1 MLNFDIGSNLD
12 IGSPTAAAAASGPE
26 DIRETIASMEATL
39 EELKKENKVL
49 KERLDGMQGKGG
61 GGQTAPA
68 EGGAGGGGQAVPA
81 GEGRIDP
88 LTGASDPWRSQGP
101 VPGPPGMSSP
111 TVETTP
117 AALPPKAPDRKDVE
131 GPAKYGGNP
140 DEWLAWSKTF
150 KKFLR
155 RREPRWFALLERIE
169 EQRGKPVTATLE
181 GQWEI
186 ELELGPI
193 FPWKDGLNEYL
204 ETYTKGDAKHLV
216 EACGDARALDA
227 WRQLADKGCS
237 FRLAH
242 ANVLL
247 KKARFPRTN
256 VAAKELENAIARW
269 EADIQVYERATGEA
283 FPATHRRM
291 SLEDMCPERLRA
303 HLRANGPE
311 RYPSYDDLRIAISDW
326 LADEA
331 MHASKGG
338 KALGAIGGAA
348 EETTEDDW
356 EYEEIHVYV
365 PESESWVLGLAPK
378 RQRTEEPDQPDAEMK
393 APPGP
398 PGGKAA
404 GKGKGKKG
412 KGKGKAAPAAG
423 CWLC

>member
-1 MLNFDIGSNLD
+1 MTPLKAM
-12 IGSPTAAAAASGPE
+12 TAEEAEEKHQAS
-26 DIRETIASMEATL
+26 IASL
-39 EELKKENKVL
+39 EKMQKELKELKEENRVL
-49 KERLDGMQGKGG
+49 KDQLAGKGG
-61 GGQTAPA
+61 GGKGGKAGTA
-68 EGGAGGGGQAVPA
+68 EDHGQAGPERA
-81 GEGRIDP
+81 DLPTAFPDDRGIDP
-88 LTGASDPWRSQGP
+88 MTGVHDHWLGQSPM
-101 VPGPPGMSSP
+101 PGPPGMSSSNA
-111 TVETTP
+111 EAKP
-117 AALPPKAPDRKDVE
+117 AAMPPKAPDRKDVE

-140 DEWLAWSKTF
+140 DEWLAWSKNF

-155 RREPRWFALLERIE
+155 RREPRWHALLEKIE

-181 GQWEI
+181 AQWEV

-204 ETYTKGDAKHLV
+204 ESYTKGDAKTLV
-216 EACGDARALDA
+216 EACGDTRALDA

-269 EADIQVYERATGEA
+269 EADIQVYEKATSET

-311 RYPSYDDLRIAISDW
+311 RYPDYDDLRIAISDW

-331 MHASKGG
+331 SHANKSG
-338 KALGAIGGAA
+338 KTLGAIGGVADETA
-348 EETTEDDW
+348 ENDW
-356 EYEEIHVYV
+356 EYEEVHVYV

-404 GKGKGKKG
+404 GKGKGKNG
-412 KGKGKAAPAAG
+412 KGN
-423 CWLC
+423 

>member
-1 MLNFDIGSNLD
+1 MLVISNQVIVVAAALVLPSHSLLSLSLKRSSMAARATSPAPGSTPVPESPPVMLNFDIGSNLD

-26 DIRETIASMEATL
+26 DIRETIASMEAML

-61 GGQTAPA
+61 GGQTTPA

-169 EQRGKPVTATLE
+169 AQRGKPVTATLE

-204 ETYTKGDAKHLV
+204 ETYTKGDAKQLV

-227 WRQLADKGCS
+227 WRQLAEKGCS

-269 EADIQVYERATGEA
+269 EADIQVYEKATAEI

-303 HLRANGPE
+303 HLMGGRRGHACQQRRQGPGRHRGRRRRDRRE
-311 RYPSYDDLRIAISDW
+311 R
-326 LADEA
+326 
-331 MHASKGG
+331 
-338 KALGAIGGAA
+338 LG
-348 EETTEDDW
+348 
-356 EYEEIHVYV
+356 V
-365 PESESWVLGLAPK
+365 
-378 RQRTEEPDQPDAEMK
+378 
-393 APPGP
+393 
-398 PGGKAA
+398 
-404 GKGKGKKG
+404 
-412 KGKGKAAPAAG
+412 
-423 CWLC
+423 